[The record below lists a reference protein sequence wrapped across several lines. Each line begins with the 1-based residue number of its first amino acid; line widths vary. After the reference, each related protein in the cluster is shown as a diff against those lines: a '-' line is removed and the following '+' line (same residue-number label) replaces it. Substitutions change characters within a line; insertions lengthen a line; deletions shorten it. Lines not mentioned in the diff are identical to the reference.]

1 MASSARRTALA
12 AIVSLALSA
21 LAFGCEEAPIG
32 ARCESVNDCDRT
44 GSGTS
49 RGCYSK
55 SDPNQPCSGA
65 GQSCVCCPVLSMR
78 NASTDH
84 PFCRGGQVIAD
95 SGVPTDSGV
104 VSDSGVATEAGS
116 SADASAQDA
125 SSSD

>member
-84 PFCRGGQVIAD
+84 PFCRGGQVVVD
-95 SGVPTDSGV
+95 SGVETDS
-104 VSDSGVATEAGS
+104 DVATEAGS
-116 SADASAQDA
+116 TSDASAQDA
-125 SSSD
+125 SSGD

>member
-1 MASSARRTALA
+1 MASSVRRTAVA
-12 AIVSLALSA
+12 ALVSLALSA
-21 LAFGCEEAPIG
+21 LVFGCEEAPIG

-55 SDPNQPCSGA
+55 SDPNQPCPGA

-95 SGVPTDSGV
+95 SGAPTDSGI
-104 VSDSGVATEAGS
+104 ATEAGT
-116 SADASAQDA
+116 SADASTQDA
-125 SSSD
+125 SSSE